1 MKIAV
6 WHNLPSGGGK
16 RALFDHIRGLTGR
29 GHTVEVWCPPTA
41 DPKYLPLN
49 SMAVEHIL
57 PLDWPVTPHFMDL
70 SRTIPSVRRRLD
82 AMDAHCAL
90 CAEEIDRGGF
100 DILFANSCYFFGTTS
115 IGRFVKSVPRVLY
128 LQEPCRYLYEAAPRL
143 KWVAPP
149 ARTGSP
155 FAISN
160 LRSALIDWRDTRGFR
175 LQARE
180 EADNAACFTR
190 LLVNSFFS
198 RESILR
204 AYGLPSDVCYLGI
217 NSDLF
222 TDRQLPREDYIVSLG
237 SITPTKNVDLVLAAL
252 AQVPAPRPRL
262 VWVGNT
268 VNDDYLAEV
277 TALAASLQ
285 VDFTPLVNVTD
296 DRLVDILNRASA
308 MVYAPNLEPF
318 GLAPLEASAC
328 GVPVVA
334 VAEGGVRETI
344 IDNVSGL
351 QVDPDP
357 ASIASAIS
365 RLHGDPALARRLGTS
380 GQTAVKEKWSLQAAT
395 DRIEAQ
401 LQKYATKHGA

>member
-16 RALFDHIRGLTGR
+16 RALFDHVRGLTGR
-29 GHTVEVWCPPTA
+29 GHTVEVWCPPTS
-41 DPKYLPLN
+41 DPKYLPLG

-57 PLDWPVTPHFMDL
+57 PMDWPVTPHLMDL
-70 SRTIPSVRRRLD
+70 SRTVPSVRRRLD
-82 AMDAHCAL
+82 AMDAHCRL
-90 CAEEIDRGGF
+90 CAQEIDSGGF
-100 DILFANSCYFFGTTS
+100 DVLFANSCYFFGTTS
-115 IGRFVKSVPRVLY
+115 IGRFVKSVPSVLY

-149 ARTGSP
+149 PRNGSV
-155 FAISN
+155 FSLSN
-160 LRSALIDWRDTRGFR
+160 LRSALIDWRDTRNFR

-180 EADNAACFTR
+180 EADNAECFTR
-190 LLVNSFFS
+190 ILVNSFFS

-222 TDRQLPREDYIVSLG
+222 ADRHLPREDYVVGLG
-237 SITPTKNVDLVLAAL
+237 SITPSKNIGLVIASV
-252 AQVPAPRPRL
+252 AQVPVPRPRL

-268 VNDDYLAEV
+268 VNQDYLAEM
-277 TALAASLQ
+277 TAMASSLQ
-285 VDFTPLVNVTD
+285 VDFTTFVNVSD
-296 DRLVDILNRASA
+296 DQLIDILNRAGT
-308 MVYAPNLEPF
+308 MVYTPNLEPF

-351 QVDPDP
+351 QVEPIP
-357 ASIASAIS
+357 SSIASAIS
-365 RLHGDPALARRLGTS
+365 RLHSDPVLARRLGTA
-380 GQTAVKEKWSLQAAT
+380 GQIGVKEKWSLQAAT
-395 DRIEAQ
+395 DRIEKQ
-401 LQKYATKHGA
+401 LDKYAIKR